1 MVSSFILAMQPA
13 LSQQVASPSVSAST
27 FVQQSLAAQVGN
39 TQVSDATLTGTA
51 RRIAGSDDESGTVTL
66 KVLSSGAT
74 RLDFNFP
81 SGPRSE
87 FRLPDPLTPTGGWS
101 GPDGVSHAIA
111 FHNLVNDW
119 GWFPLFSL
127 ALARA
132 QNSVVSLVGTEIR
145 NGQSVIHLAAS
156 SGFPSLSAESSS
168 LLTHL
173 SQIDIFL
180 DATTSL
186 PASIGYNIHP
196 DNNALVDIPIELH
209 FSDYRLVNGAQIPFH
224 IQKSINNSLSLDVQ
238 FQTAALNTGL
248 TASQLGAQ

>member
-13 LSQQVASPSVSAST
+13 LSQQAVSQSVSAST

-51 RRIAGSDDESGTVTL
+51 RRIAGSDDESGNVTL

-87 FRLPDPLTPTGGWS
+87 FRLPNPPTPTGGWS
-101 GPDGVSHAIA
+101 GPDGVVHPVAN
-111 FHNLVNDW
+111 HNAMNDW

-132 QNSVVSLVGTEIR
+132 QNSVVSFVGTETR
-145 NGQSVIHLAAS
+145 NSQSVIHLAVS
-156 SGFPSLSAESSS
+156 SGFPSLPAEGSS

-186 PASIGYNIHP
+186 PASIAYSIHP
-196 DNNALVDIPIELH
+196 DNNALLDIPVELK
-209 FSDYRLVNGAQIPFH
+209 FSDYRSVNSAQIPFH
-224 IQKSINNSLSLDVQ
+224 VQKFINNSLSLDLQ
-238 FQTAALNTGL
+238 FQNAALNTGL